1 MILEAVTLNRW
12 DKLLTITII
21 VLALLALVVFE
32 VFAFGK
38 SGDTVV
44 IYIDGQAQAS
54 YNFRALSTPKEYV
67 CQTEHGYNKII
78 IDSRGAYVS
87 ESSCADQT
95 EVKQGRIHKANT
107 SLVCLPNRLVVQ
119 IEGGRSDADIVSY

>member
-1 MILEAVTLNRW
+1 MNRW

-21 VLALLALVVFE
+21 VLALIFMAAFE
-32 VFAFGK
+32 IFAFGQ
-38 SGDTVV
+38 SGETVV
-44 IYIDGQAQAS
+44 IYVDGQEQAS
-54 YNFRALSTPKEYV
+54 YNFRALGAPQEYV

-87 ESSCADQT
+87 ESSCKDQT
-95 EVKQGRIHKANT
+95 EVKQGRVYKTNT

-119 IEGGRSDADIVSY
+119 IVGGRSDADIVSY